1 MTNILE
7 QLQRLL
13 LILRESLPTAL
24 FDYPDANVLLLPTD
38 KTKSLLTCPTS
49 TFCVNFLAAAP
60 EFVKMAVPLPYLL
73 LLIIS
78 IAYLVE
84 YETIYFKLVK

>member
-1 MTNILE
+1 M
-7 QLQRLL
+7 
-13 LILRESLPTAL
+13 LILRESLSSAL
-24 FDYPDANVLLLPTD
+24 FNYPDANVTGVD
-38 KTKSLLTCPTS
+38 CRQNKSLLTCPTS

-78 IAYLVE
+78 MAYLS
-84 YETIYFKLVK
+84 VKQYTSH